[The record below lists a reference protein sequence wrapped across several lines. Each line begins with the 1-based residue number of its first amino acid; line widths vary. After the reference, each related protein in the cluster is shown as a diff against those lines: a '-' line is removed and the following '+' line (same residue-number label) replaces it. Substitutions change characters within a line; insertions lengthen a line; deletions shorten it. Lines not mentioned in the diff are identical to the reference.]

1 MKIKQQNFGCTHN
14 GGNPNLF
21 ILSNDFMEVSLTNFG
36 GIISNL
42 KTPDRN
48 GDLTNIV
55 LGFDSVEEY
64 QSEQYLENCHYFG
77 CIIGRVCNR
86 ISKGQFTLNGKKY
99 ILPINNEDRHIHG
112 GIEGFDK
119 KIWKAKIID
128 EPQQVGVQLTYFSID
143 GEEGYPGNL
152 ETTVNYFLTSQNEL
166 VIEYHA
172 KTDQPT
178 IINLTNHSYFNL
190 TGGVENIL
198 NHYLTVPASTYT
210 ELNNLMPTGRIL
222 PVEGTPFDFRN
233 ERKIGSKINE
243 LPDGY
248 DINFPLDSTGGET
261 CRFAGKLS
269 EKKTGRFVE
278 VFTTQPALQIYAGYY
293 IPELIV
299 NGEKKFGQ
307 YSGFALETQH
317 FADAVNHSHFPSIVL
332 NPGETFYQK
341 TVYRFGILEE

>member
-1 MKIKQQNFGCTHN
+1 MNIKQQTFGKTRE
-14 GGNPNLF
+14 GKTPLLF
-21 ILSNDFMEVSLTNFG
+21 TLSNDFMEVSLTNFG
-36 GIISNL
+36 GIISHL

-48 GDLTNIV
+48 GNLTNIV
-55 LGFDSVEEY
+55 LGFDTIEEY

-77 CIIGRVCNR
+77 CIVGRVCNR
-86 ISKGQFTLNGKKY
+86 ISKGKFTLNGKQY

-112 GIEGFDK
+112 GIVGFDK
-119 KIWKAKIID
+119 KEWTAKIIE
-128 EPQQVGVQLTYFSID
+128 EPEQVGIQLTYFSAD

-152 ETTVNYFLTSQNEL
+152 ETTVNYFLTSHNEL

-172 KTDQPT
+172 KTYQPT

-190 TGGVENIL
+190 TGGIENIL

-248 DINFPLDSTGGET
+248 DINFPFDSPGGET

-269 EKKTGRFVE
+269 EKKTGRFME

-293 IPELIV
+293 IPKLMV
-299 NGEKKFGQ
+299 DGKKKFGK

-317 FADAVNHSHFPSIVL
+317 FADAINHSHFPSIVL
-332 NPGETFYQK
+332 NPEDSFYQK
-341 TVYRFGILEE
+341 TIYRFGILEE